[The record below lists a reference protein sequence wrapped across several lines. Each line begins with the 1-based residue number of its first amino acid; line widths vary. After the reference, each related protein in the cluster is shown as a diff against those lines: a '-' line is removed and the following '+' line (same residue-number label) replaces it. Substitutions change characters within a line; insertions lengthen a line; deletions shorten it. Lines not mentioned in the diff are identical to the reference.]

1 MSAADP
7 RPGVRAGRS
16 RRRKRLCWSGALAAV
31 AAVTAVAIPTAT
43 AADPA
48 AGQYQQT
55 NLISDIPGVARI
67 TDPHL
72 VNPWGQAASPTSPL
86 WVADNG
92 ADVSTLYT
100 GGVNGTGGV
109 TIPQIVPL
117 TVSIP
122 GGAPTGVVFNSDTNT
137 NDFVVRT
144 ALGKASANFI
154 FDSEAGILSAWSRTV
169 SGTTAQAVFANNR
182 FVYKG
187 LALAS
192 VGGDSFLYAANFSR
206 ARIDVF
212 NDHFK
217 RVRFPGA
224 FKDSQIP
231 AGFAPFDVQLLGGKL
246 YVSYAMQDAA
256 KHDDV
261 AGPGNGFVDVY
272 DTSGNLLQRLIAHG
286 DLNSPW
292 GLALAPANFGAFSGD
307 LLVGNF
313 GDGAIHAYDP
323 ATGAP
328 KGQLTNTDGNPIVI
342 NGLWALRFGNG
353 TFGAANSLVFTAGIA
368 DESHG
373 LLGEI
378 APAAAG

>member
-1 MSAADP
+1 MWWGGS
-7 RPGVRAGRS
+7 
-16 RRRKRLCWSGALAAV
+16 LAAV
-31 AAVTAVAIPTAT
+31 AAVTAVAIPISA
-43 AADPA
+43 AADSS
-48 AGQYQQT
+48 AGEYQQT
-55 NLISDIPGVARI
+55 NLISDIAGVARI

-72 VNPWGQAASPTSPL
+72 VNPWGQAASATSPL

-92 ADVSTLYT
+92 ADVSTLYS
-100 GGVNGTGGV
+100 GGVNGS
-109 TIPQIVPL
+109 IPQIVPL

-122 GGAPTGVVFNSDTNT
+122 QGAPTGVVFNSDTSG
-137 NDFVVRT
+137 FVVHT
-144 ALGKASANFI
+144 ATGSASANFI
-154 FDSEAGILSAWSRTV
+154 FDSESGVVSAWSRTV
-169 SGTTAQAVFANNR
+169 SGTTADVEFANKHA
-182 FVYKG
+182 VYKG

-192 VGGDSFLYAANFSR
+192 VGDDSFLYAANFSR

-217 RVRFPGA
+217 RVGFHGG

-231 AGFAPFDVQLLGGKL
+231 EGFAPFDIQLLDGKL

-292 GLALAPANFGAFSGD
+292 GLAIAPSGFGAFSGD

-328 KGQLTNTDGNPIVI
+328 KGQLMNTDGNPIVI

-353 TFGAANSLVFTAGIA
+353 TFATPQTLVFTAGIG
-368 DESHG
+368 DEGHG

-378 APAAAG
+378 APAG